1 MKSKIHTIDPSSPRP
16 RAWSKCDL
24 SFCRSLKS
32 FQPANRASFHMSART
47 HVHGKMFR
55 CRPREF
61 PAWHGTAR
69 RGGEKKKKGVRE
81 GEKDAKNGARCS
93 VPPIEN
99 HALRGVFFLHTIG
112 IRAARSL
119 SLPAFQRFPVRFFSM
134 QAC

>member
-69 RGGEKKKKGVRE
+69 RGGEKKRKGSERVKRTRRMARAAASRRSKTTRCVAYFFYIRSAFARRAHCRFLHS
-81 GEKDAKNGARCS
+81 KDF
-93 VPPIEN
+93 
-99 HALRGVFFLHTIG
+99 LFVFFSI
-112 IRAARSL
+112 
-119 SLPAFQRFPVRFFSM
+119 